1 MVLFCITNEQHSLKG
16 PILLCIPYSVLPTK
30 NIISGGLALRISELI
45 KTTDV
50 PKQTIHHYLNNG
62 LLPKPRKIGK
72 NLAEYDQRHVDCIR
86 LIKDLQEDYFL
97 PLSVIKKIL
106 KKHQNDPES
115 QALLKIRRDYF
126 RPISQL
132 LGGKIIGEDEFLKE
146 TGLRSE
152 RLQQYEG
159 WGLITP
165 EIVDGEKTYSLDDQ
179 MIGKIIDQ
187 WRQIGLTVEKG
198 FTPELLRTNFDL
210 FKKIIKSHSENF
222 FKTALKNMTDEEM
235 FDVSRTALEVTALF
249 YYHLYRKAGAREIES
264 VKQTLQSEKKKV
276 IADKDII
283 EGDNARV
290 SRSER

>member
-1 MVLFCITNEQHSLKG
+1 M
-16 PILLCIPYSVLPTK
+16 
-30 NIISGGLALRISELI
+30 RISELI

-132 LGGKIIGEDEFLKE
+132 LSGRIIGEDAFLKE

-249 YYHLYRKAGAREIES
+249 YYHLYRKVGASEVES
-264 VKQTLQSEKKKV
+264 VKKTLHSGERKY

-283 EGDNARV
+283 KGDSARV
-290 SRSER
+290 SRSKG